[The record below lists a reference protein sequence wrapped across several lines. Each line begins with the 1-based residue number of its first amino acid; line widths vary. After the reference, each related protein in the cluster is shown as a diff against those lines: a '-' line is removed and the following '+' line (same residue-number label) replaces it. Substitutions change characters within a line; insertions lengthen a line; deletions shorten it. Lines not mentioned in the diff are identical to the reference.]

1 MSLRGF
7 EKSEVIHNI
16 YSFFKNWIA
25 TPHAVRLTASARNDN
40 FNYTYALKNNFASL
54 NNNVAVAHC
63 VNNSEK
69 SAQGVTT
76 PCYKNW
82 IATPSAR
89 NDNFNYTYAL
99 KNNFIIPNLVKT
111 ILTLDSFTRK
121 IKSPCLTIKK
131 FYSKGVCKM
140 KHTKNILKSLLITV
154 MALSLLAV
162 SCKKDEGGS
171 KPTDPITP
179 KDSATLLTE
188 MLKRLGPLG
197 SDTSN
202 PDVDFS
208 KMTEPA
214 SGTAN
219 IEGANKKYATVK
231 AALEGVLTTANFQ
244 KEQIGLTA
252 NATIPTQPSGAEAL
266 SVELTFKA
274 NANYTF
280 DDSIIKGTAY
290 TYEEASKTAKLTL
303 KITPAQAWE

>member
-25 TPHAVRLTASARNDN
+25 TPHAARNDN
-40 FNYTYALKNNFASL
+40 
-54 NNNVAVAHC
+54 
-63 VNNSEK
+63 E
-69 SAQGVTT
+69 
-76 PCYKNW
+76 
-82 IATPSAR
+82 
-89 NDNFNYTYAL
+89 
-99 KNNFIIPNLVKT
+99 NNFIILNLVKSF
-111 ILTLDSFTRK
+111 LTSINFDSLSRK
-121 IKSPCLTIKK
+121 IKNPCLTIKK
-131 FYSKGVCKM
+131 FYSKGVCNM

-188 MLKRLGPLG
+188 MLRRLGPLG
-197 SDTSN
+197 SDKSN

-219 IEGANKKYATVK
+219 IEGANKKYDTVK
-231 AALEGVLTTANFQ
+231 AALEKVLTVVNFQ
-244 KEQIGLTA
+244 SEKIGLEAAPTI
-252 NATIPTQPSGAEAL
+252 ATRPNQSEAL

-280 DDSIIKGTAY
+280 DDSIIKGSAY
-290 TYEEASKTAKLTL
+290 TYNGTDKTAKLTL
-303 KITPAQAWE
+303 KITPAQNWE

>member
-1 MSLRGF
+1 
-7 EKSEVIHNI
+7 
-16 YSFFKNWIA
+16 
-25 TPHAVRLTASARNDN
+25 
-40 FNYTYALKNNFASL
+40 
-54 NNNVAVAHC
+54 
-63 VNNSEK
+63 
-69 SAQGVTT
+69 
-76 PCYKNW
+76 
-82 IATPSAR
+82 
-89 NDNFNYTYAL
+89 
-99 KNNFIIPNLVKT
+99 
-111 ILTLDSFTRK
+111 
-121 IKSPCLTIKK
+121 
-131 FYSKGVCKM
+131 M

-171 KPTDPITP
+171 KPTDPTP
-179 KDSATLLTE
+179 KNSATLLTE

-197 SDTSN
+197 SDKSN

-219 IEGANKKYATVK
+219 IEGANKKYTTVK

-244 KEQIGLTA
+244 KEQIGLA
-252 NATIPTQPSGAEAL
+252 ADATIPSQPSGAEAL

-280 DDSIIKGTAY
+280 DDSIIKGSAY
-290 TYEEASKTAKLTL
+290 TYDGSQNPATAKLTL